1 MKPKNKSLHD
11 KPVQKVTLEDGQ
23 QLTGKVIGYKNMDG
37 DKINLLLDSGRELSL
52 VSIKSNREVLKLKRG
67 EYVTVKEHKQS
78 LKIEP
83 VQSQTMKLKRE
94 M

>member
-1 MKPKNKSLHD
+1 MKQEQESLHD

-23 QLTGKVIGYKNMDG
+23 QLTGKVIGYKNIDG

-52 VSIKSNREVLKLKRG
+52 VAIKSRRDVLKLKRG
-67 EYVTVKEHKQS
+67 DYVTVKSHKQGLS
-78 LKIEP
+78 IEP
-83 VQSQTMKLKRE
+83 VQTQAMKLKRE